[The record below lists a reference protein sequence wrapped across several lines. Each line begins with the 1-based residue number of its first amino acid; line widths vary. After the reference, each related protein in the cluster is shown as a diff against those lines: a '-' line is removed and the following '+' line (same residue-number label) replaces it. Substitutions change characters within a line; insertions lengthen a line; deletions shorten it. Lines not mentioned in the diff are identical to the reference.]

1 MLKVFNTLTR
11 KKEEFK
17 PIKKGKVGFYSCGPT
32 VYNYAH
38 IGNLRTYIF
47 NDILKRS
54 LMFLGMKV
62 NHVMNV
68 TDVDDKT
75 IRGSVSAGE
84 SLKDFTRKYEK
95 IFFDDLKELNIV
107 KPDHVLRAT
116 ESIDDMVRLIKEL
129 LEKGI
134 AYKTSDGIYFS
145 IKKSKGYGK
154 LALLDK
160 VKDRKERVKADEY
173 DKDNAQDFALWKFWS
188 EEDGDVFWETE
199 IGKGRPGWHIEC
211 SAMSMK
217 ILGEQLDI
225 HTGAIDLIF
234 PHHTNEIAQS
244 EAVTGK
250 QFVKYWLHG
259 AFLTMKEGKMSKS
272 IGNILTL
279 KNLKEEG
286 YNPLHYRYLCLL
298 THYRSPL
305 VFSYE
310 NLDGA
315 KITFEKLKRKII
327 ELKKEVHKGNDES
340 EKYEKEF
347 LEALEDD
354 LNIPLAVQIFNR
366 ALDDFDFDVKKK
378 LKLLERFDEVLGL
391 GIADMKEEK
400 LDVSAE
406 VKDLVREREEA
417 RKKKDWKRADVLR
430 GLIRERGFLVEDK
443 SEGQKLTRTS

>member
-279 KNLKEEG
+279 KNLKEIILCIIG
-286 YNPLHYRYLCLL
+286 ICVCLHTIGVPLYFHMR
-298 THYRSPL
+298 TW
-305 VFSYE
+305 
-310 NLDGA
+310 
-315 KITFEKLKRKII
+315 T
-327 ELKKEVHKGNDES
+327 
-340 EKYEKEF
+340 
-347 LEALEDD
+347 
-354 LNIPLAVQIFNR
+354 
-366 ALDDFDFDVKKK
+366 
-378 LKLLERFDEVLGL
+378 GL
-391 GIADMKEEK
+391 
-400 LDVSAE
+400 
-406 VKDLVREREEA
+406 R
-417 RKKKDWKRADVLR
+417 
-430 GLIRERGFLVEDK
+430 
-443 SEGQKLTRTS
+443 

>member
-1 MLKVFNTLTR
+1 MLKVYNTLTR

-17 PIKKGKVGFYSCGPT
+17 PLKKGKVGFYSCGPT

-47 NDILKRS
+47 NDLLKRT
-54 LMFLGMKV
+54 LEFLGFRV
-62 NHVMNV
+62 NHVMNI

-75 IRGSVSAGE
+75 IRGSVKEGE
-84 SLKDFTRKYEK
+84 SLEKFTRKYEK
-95 IFFDDLKELNIV
+95 IFFEDLSSLNIV
-107 KPDHVLRAT
+107 KPSHVLRAT
-116 ESIDDMVRLIKEL
+116 ESIEDMVKLIKVL

-154 LALLDK
+154 LAMLDK
-160 VKDRKERVKADEY
+160 IKDRKERVKADEY
-173 DKDNAQDFALWKFWS
+173 DKDNAQDFALWKFYT
-188 EEDGDVFWETE
+188 EDDGEVYWDTE

-217 ILGEQLDI
+217 ILGKQLDI

-244 EAVTGK
+244 EGVTGK

-279 KNLKEEG
+279 KDLINEG

-310 NLDGA
+310 NLDAA
-315 KITFEKLKRKII
+315 KTTYERLKRKIV
-327 ELKKEVHKGNDES
+327 ELKKESHKGNDETS
-340 EKYEKEF
+340 KYEKEF
-347 LEALEDD
+347 KEAIEDD
-354 LNIPLAVQIFNR
+354 LNIPQAVQVLWRVI
-366 ALDDFDFDVKKK
+366 DDFDFDVKKK
-378 LKLLERFDEVLGL
+378 IKLLERFDSVLGL
-391 GIADMKEEK
+391 GIGEMKDEK
-400 LDVSAE
+400 VDVPKE
-406 VKDLVREREEA
+406 VKELIKERDEA

-430 GLIRERGFLVEDK
+430 GLIKERGFIVEDS
-443 SEGQKLTRTS
+443 SEGTKVSKA

>member
-47 NDILKRS
+47 NDILKRT
-54 LMFLGMKV
+54 LGFLGLKV

-75 IRGSVSAGE
+75 IRGSVSEGE
-84 SLKDFTRKYEK
+84 SLKEFTRKYEK
-95 IFFDDLKELNIV
+95 IFFEDLKELNIV

-154 LALLDK
+154 LAMLDK
-160 VKDRKERVKADEY
+160 IKDRKERVKADEY

-310 NLDGA
+310 NLDAA

-327 ELKKEVHKGNDES
+327 ELKKESHKGNDGS

-347 LEALEDD
+347 LAALEDD

-400 LDVSAE
+400 LQVSAE
-406 VKDLVREREEA
+406 VRDLVREREEA
-417 RKKKDWKRADVLR
+417 RKKKDWKRSDVLR
-430 GLIRERGFLVEDK
+430 GLIKERGFLIEDK
-443 SEGQKLTRTS
+443 AEGPKLTRI